1 MARANR
7 KSERIAL
14 LDGVAVDQISHFG
27 RTLKDHLI
35 GTHNLLDQWGNAD
48 HVCLAGLFHSVY
60 GTKTFP
66 QAALTSISRDNVR
79 ALIGEQAELLVYMFC
94 KSDRR
99 RLLLENRSAPYR
111 WIDHRTGE
119 RADITGVVLN
129 ELVEMEVANFVE
141 QLFHRNDKTDTLI
154 DDMRHRF
161 ETTRSRMS
169 VAAREAFRAAIDRRA
184 EKTLVRGAR

>member
-1 MARANR
+1 M
-7 KSERIAL
+7 

-66 QAALTSISRDNVR
+66 QAALTMISRNNVR
-79 ALIGEQAELLVYMFC
+79 ALIGGKAESLVYIFC
-94 KSDRR
+94 MSDRR
-99 RLLLENRSAPYR
+99 RLLLENRTAPYG

-119 RADITGVVLN
+119 RANITGVVMN
-129 ELVEMEVANFVE
+129 ELVEIEVANFVE
-141 QLFHRNDKTDTLI
+141 QLFHRNDKTDSII
-154 DDMRHRF
+154 DDMRRRF
-161 ETTRSRMS
+161 ETTESRMS
-169 VAAREAFRAAIDRRA
+169 DAAREAFRSAIDSRA
-184 EKTLVRGAR
+184 ESAFVQGAR